1 MSVGAGCIHV
11 KERSSAKHHKEP
23 MEVNVRL
30 SNTGVSDHRELLQLL
45 VEMNL

>member
-30 SNTGVSDHRELLQLL
+30 STL
-45 VEMNL
+45 VRVTIGNDCNYWWK